1 MLALLHSFCK
11 AVLKEFIV
19 WQVTVLLSS
28 LFQIFIALCGK
39 ECSFLLVRHRFL
51 CILRLYV
58 RPRVS
63 SLVSS
68 SNSYL
73 GFILSIPFNIL

>member
-1 MLALLHSFCK
+1 MLARFHSFCK

-39 ECSFLLVRHRFL
+39 ECSFLLVRHRVFF
-51 CILRLYV
+51 Y
-58 RPRVS
+58 S
-63 SLVSS
+63 
-68 SNSYL
+68 
-73 GFILSIPFNIL
+73 

>member
-1 MLALLHSFCK
+1 MLVRFHSFCK

-19 WQVTVLLSS
+19 WPVTVLLSS

-39 ECSFLLVRHRFL
+39 ECSFLLVRHRVFF
-51 CILRLYV
+51 ILRLC
-58 RPRVS
+58 PRVS

-68 SNSYL
+68 SNCSL

>member
-1 MLALLHSFCK
+1 MIECHAFIFPLGSYFMLALLHSFCK

-39 ECSFLLVRHRFL
+39 ECRFFLLVRHRVFFFFFFL
-51 CILRLYV
+51 GYV
-58 RPRVS
+58 
-63 SLVSS
+63 LE
-68 SNSYL
+68 L
-73 GFILSIPFNIL
+73 AH

>member
-1 MLALLHSFCK
+1 MLALLHPFCM

-19 WQVTVLLSS
+19 WQVTVLFSS
-28 LFQIFIALCGK
+28 LFQMFIALCGK
-39 ECSFLLVRHRFL
+39 ECSFLLVRHQVFL
-51 CILRLYV
+51 ILRLC
-58 RPRVS
+58 PRVS

-68 SNSYL
+68 SNNSL

>member
-1 MLALLHSFCK
+1 MPALLHSFCM

-28 LFQIFIALCGK
+28 LFQMFIALCGK
-39 ECSFLLVRHRFL
+39 ECSFLLVRHRVFF
-51 CILRLYV
+51 ILRLC
-58 RPRVS
+58 PRVS
-63 SLVSS
+63 SLVSR
-68 SNSYL
+68 SNNYL